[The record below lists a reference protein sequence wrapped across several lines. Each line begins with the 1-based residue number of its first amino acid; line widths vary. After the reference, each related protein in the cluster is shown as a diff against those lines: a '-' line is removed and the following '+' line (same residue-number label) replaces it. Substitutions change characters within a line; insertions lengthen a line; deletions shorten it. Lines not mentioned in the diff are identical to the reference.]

1 MTGSPVG
8 RPRKTSPLVWVLR
21 LSVADGYFFISPMAI
36 SRQSKTETLQ
46 SLADKFQRTKGF
58 MFTHYQGLTV
68 KDITELRRTLRQE
81 DVELVVA
88 KKTLLR
94 KALAASGFNAELVD
108 SLEGSVAIAF
118 GFSDEVIPAKLLQ
131 KYAKDHP
138 AVQLLG
144 GVVDGQVL
152 DAAQAVTIAKLPGR
166 DELRGKL
173 VWVLGSPL
181 SGTVNVL
188 AGTMRGLLNILQ
200 ALQEKQPAAT
210 GA

>member
-1 MTGSPVG
+1 
-8 RPRKTSPLVWVLR
+8 
-21 LSVADGYFFISPMAI
+21 MAI

-94 KALAASGFNAELVD
+94 KALAASGFNADLVD
-108 SLEGSVAIAF
+108 DLEGSVAIAF
-118 GFSDEVIPAKLLQ
+118 GFSDEIIPAKLLQ

-144 GVVDGQVL
+144 GVVGGQVL
-152 DAAQAVTIAKLPGR
+152 DATQAVTISKLPSR
-166 DELRGKL
+166 DELRGQL

-188 AGTMRGLLNILQ
+188 AGTMRGLLNVLQ
-200 ALQEKQPAAT
+200 ALQEKQPAPT